1 MSEILLFTV
10 QETFKL
16 SGRPGPVLVPGIP
29 EKPGL
34 PSIRIGTRIFIVTPN
49 GERIDTQIAAF
60 EMINYGRRPLP
71 DNFSAPIGLP
81 PSLSR
86 DQIPVGS
93 KVYLT
98 STGSECDPF
107 EAANRTA

>member
-10 QETFKL
+10 DETFKL

-29 EKPGL
+29 NKPSL
-34 PSIRIGTRIFIVTPN
+34 PSIWIGTPIFIVTPS
-49 GERIDTQIAAF
+49 GDRIDTQIAGV

-71 DNFSAPIGLP
+71 DTPSAPIALP
-81 PSLSR
+81 SSLSK
-86 DQIPVGS
+86 DQIPIGS

-98 STGSECDPF
+98 STGGDR
-107 EAANRTA
+107 AGA